1 MKRVSRLL
9 LTGIV
14 VLIIGYLVYGRRAQ
28 IAAKVWHWR
37 HGYSTYVG
45 DYVVPVP
52 DHWLVDTSE
61 DPRMITL
68 IDTRV
73 RRTADRLSAV
83 NVITV
88 SALSSPIRD
97 LDSWASFARQRRER
111 DGLRE
116 IEEKTIQAGDER
128 MFCLGGYEL
137 RDIMRLPTAAVS
149 LECRSSDRLNLGFTG
164 HRSGLQEFYTIA
176 SQIRKR
182 K

>member
-1 MKRVSRLL
+1 LP
-9 LTGIV
+9 TGIV

-61 DPRMITL
+61 NPRMITL

-83 NVITV
+83 NVIGV
-88 SALSSPIRD
+88 IALSSR
-97 LDSWASFARQRRER
+97 RQGRHSVHGGWCLRQVSRR
-111 DGLRE
+111 
-116 IEEKTIQAGDER
+116 A
-128 MFCLGGYEL
+128 
-137 RDIMRLPTAAVS
+137 
-149 LECRSSDRLNLGFTG
+149 
-164 HRSGLQEFYTIA
+164 
-176 SQIRKR
+176 
-182 K
+182 